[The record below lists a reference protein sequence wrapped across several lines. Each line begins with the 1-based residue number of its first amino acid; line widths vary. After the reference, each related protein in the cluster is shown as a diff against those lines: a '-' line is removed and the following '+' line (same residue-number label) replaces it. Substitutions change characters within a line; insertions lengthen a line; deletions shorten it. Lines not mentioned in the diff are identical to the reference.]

1 MVDTDYVI
9 ALAGNPNTGK
19 STVFN
24 GLTGMNQHT
33 GNWAGKTVALARG
46 TYIHRGKRAAV
57 IDLPGTYSLLSHSL
71 EEQIAR
77 DFICFERPDAT
88 VVVADATCLQRN
100 LNLVLQVT
108 EITNKA
114 VVCLNLMDEAERK
127 GIEIDHVLLSKELG
141 VPVVPA
147 AARSGYGLDQLKEV
161 VDDVASGRVQPRPLQ
176 VRYSASVEREIERLE
191 RQLSAVLSGRLA
203 ARWVALRLLDGDQS
217 IIASIEQHL
226 GTRVLDR
233 DRRVPA

>member
-1 MVDTDYVI
+1 MVATDYVI

-24 GLTGMNQHT
+24 ALTGMNQHT
-33 GNWAGKTVALARG
+33 GNWTGKTVALARG
-46 TYIHRGKRAAV
+46 TYVHRRRRATV
-57 IDLPGTYSLLSHSL
+57 IDLPGTYSLLSHSP

-77 DFICFERPDAT
+77 DFICFGEPDAT
-88 VVVADATCLQRN
+88 VVVTDATCLQRN

-108 EITNKA
+108 EITKST
-114 VVCLNLMDEAERK
+114 VVCLNLIDEAKRK
-127 GIEIDHVLLSKELG
+127 GIEINHVLLSKELG

-147 AARSGYGLDQLKEV
+147 AARDGYGLDRLKDVVDEV
-161 VDDVASGRVQPRPLQ
+161 VSGRIRPEPLQ
-176 VRYSASVEREIERLE
+176 VRYSVPVEREVERLE
-191 RQLSAVLSGRLA
+191 RELARVLSGRLS

-226 GTRVLDR
+226 GVRVLDR
-233 DRRVPA
+233 DRKVPA